1 MNEYVAT
8 VQSPTWSQSL
18 VFYDYS
24 VYARAVRSLALPRL
38 LKQLSRGSSR
48 IRVYPL
54 SAKRSKEMAFFTAAS
69 KADFQHQLQ
78 AALTQHIGDKA
89 LPQVALFAEQF
100 FGIVSLDELT
110 ERRMG
115 DLAGSTLSSWRLL
128 ERFDGKPLVRVYNP
142 DYEKHGW
149 QSTHTVVEVLH
160 IDQPFLVDSVR
171 MELNR
176 RGYSIHTLQNSVFS
190 VKRKKNGV
198 LQELLPKGSA
208 GKDVR
213 QEALMYLEI
222 DRCANVGE
230 LRTLEKAL
238 QDVLEE
244 ARMTVADFDA
254 MKARAEQHL
263 AWLGKAKLKVDS
275 AELDEIKTFLTYLL
289 DNHFTFLGYEEFTVV
304 AEKDGGHLV
313 YDESS
318 LLGLSRRLRS
328 GLSKAD
334 LHIEQEAVDYL
345 REPLLLSFAKA
356 ATPSRVHRP
365 AYPDFVSLREVDA
378 KGKVIKECRFMGLYT
393 SAVYAESVA
402 RIPYI
407 RRKVAEIVRRS
418 GFDPKAHLGKELEQV
433 LEVLPRDDLFQTPV
447 DELLSTAIAIVQIQE
462 RNKLRLFLRRDPYG
476 RFAYCLAYVPRDVY
490 STETRL
496 KIQQVLMDRLQA
508 IDCEFWTYFSE
519 SVLAR
524 VQFILKIDP
533 AKRVPIDQALIER
546 EAIQACRSW
555 KDDYASL
562 VVETLGEAKGTEV
575 LADFPKGFPAGY
587 RERFAAHSA
596 VVDLQHLLSLS
607 ERRPLV
613 MSFYQPL
620 AQAEQEL
627 HCKLYHADTPLPLSD
642 VMPVL
647 ENLGLRVLGEFPYRL
662 RREDGREFWIHD
674 FAFTTAEGV
683 NVDIQELNETF
694 QEAFVRIVEGVAEN
708 DGFNRLVLTASMPWR
723 DVALLRA
730 YARYLKQ
737 IRLGF
742 DLGYIAATLV
752 NHADIAKELV
762 RLFRTRFYIARK
774 LTAEDLEDKQQKLE
788 QAILAA
794 LDNVAVLNEDRILRR
809 YLDLIKAT
817 QRTNF
822 YQPGADGQT
831 KSYFSFKLSP
841 RLIPDIPRP
850 VPKFEIFVY
859 SPRVEGVHLR
869 FGNVARGGLRW
880 SDREEDYRTEV
891 LGLVKAQQVKNAV
904 IVPMGAKGGFIPRRM
919 PVGGTRDDIQAE
931 GIACYR
937 IFISGLLDVTDNLK
951 DGKVMPPEAVVRH
964 DPDDPYLVVAADK
977 GTATFSDIAN
987 GIAADYGFWL
997 GDAFASGGSA
1007 GYDHKGMGITAKGG
1021 WVSVQRHFRERGIDV
1036 QQDNIT
1042 VIGVGDMA
1050 GDVFGNGMLLSDKL
1064 QLVAAF
1070 NHLHIFID
1078 PNPDAASSFVERKRL
1093 FDLPRSS
1100 WADYDTKLISEG
1112 GGIFL
1117 RSAKSIAISPQ
1128 MQERFD
1134 IAADKLAPNELLH
1147 ALLKAPVDL
1156 LWNGGIGT
1164 YVKSSK
1170 ESHADVGDK
1179 ANDGLRVNG
1188 NELRARVVGEG
1199 GNLGMT
1205 QLGRVEYGLNG
1216 GASNTDFIDN
1226 AGGVDCSD
1234 HEVNIKILLGEIVG
1248 GGDMTGKQRNKLLAD
1263 MTDDVGALVLGNNY
1277 KQTQALSLAER
1288 RARER
1293 LGEYKRLMAALEG
1306 AGKLD
1311 RALEFLPSDDEL
1323 NERSAKGYG
1332 LTRPELSVLI
1342 SYSKIDLKEALL
1354 KSRVP
1359 DDDYLAREMQT
1370 AFPARL
1376 TQKFGEAMR
1385 RHRLKREIVSTQI
1398 ANDLVNHVGITFVQ
1412 RLKESTG
1419 MSAANVAGGYV
1430 IVRDVFR
1437 LPYWWQQIEA
1447 LDHKVPAELQLQLMD
1462 ELMRLCR
1469 RATRWFL
1476 RSRREDLDAA
1486 RDVGHFA
1493 PRVAELAGSLDELL
1507 EGPAREQWLARYQSF
1522 VEAGAP
1528 EELARVVA
1536 GTTHLYTL
1544 LPIIEAADVT
1554 GRPASEVAAA
1564 YFAVGGAL
1572 ELSWYLQ
1579 QITSLPVENNWQ
1591 ALAREAFRDDLDWQQ
1606 RAVTIA
1612 VLQMVD
1618 GPRDIEECVACWVEQ
1633 HRTLVRRWLA
1643 MLAEL
1648 RAASSTDYAMYT
1660 VASRELMDLAQS
1672 NAPTVGMA

>member
-1 MNEYVAT
+1 
-8 VQSPTWSQSL
+8 
-18 VFYDYS
+18 
-24 VYARAVRSLALPRL
+24 
-38 LKQLSRGSSR
+38 
-48 IRVYPL
+48 
-54 SAKRSKEMAFFTAAS
+54 MAFFTAAS
-69 KADFQHQLQ
+69 KADFQQQLQ
-78 AALTQHIGDKA
+78 AVLVQHLGDKA
-89 LPQVALFAEQF
+89 LAQVALFAEQF

-110 ERRMG
+110 QRRLS
-115 DLAGSTLSSWRLL
+115 DLAGCTLSSWRLL
-128 ERFDGKPLVRVYNP
+128 ERFDAGKPQVRVYNP

-149 QSTHTVVEVLH
+149 QSTHTAVEVLH
-160 IDQPFLVDSVR
+160 LDQPFLVDSVR

-190 VKRKKNGV
+190 VKRKKGGE
-198 LQELLPKGSA
+198 LQELLAKGSH
-208 GKDVR
+208 GKDV
-213 QEALMYLEI
+213 QHEALMYLEI

-238 QDVLEE
+238 LEVLGEVRL
-244 ARMTVADFDA
+244 AVTDFA
-254 MKARAEQHL
+254 PMKAKAEQLL
-263 AWLGKAKLKVDS
+263 AWLGKARIKVDG
-275 AELDEIKTFLTYLL
+275 AELAEVKAFLEYLL

-304 AEKDGGHLV
+304 EEKDGGHLV
-313 YDESS
+313 YDEAS
-318 LLGLSRRLRS
+318 LLGLSRQLRA
-328 GLSKAD
+328 GLKKD
-334 LHIEQEAVDYL
+334 ELHIEKEAVDYL
-345 REPLLLSFAKA
+345 REPQLLSFAKA

-365 AYPDFVSLREVDA
+365 AYPDFVSIRELDA
-378 KGKVIKECRFMGLYT
+378 KGKVVKECRFMGLYT
-393 SAVYAESVA
+393 SSVYAESVN

-407 RRKVAEIVRRS
+407 RRKVAEIAARS
-418 GFDPKAHLGKELEQV
+418 GFDRQAHLGKELEQV

-447 DELLSTAIAIVQIQE
+447 DDLFNTAIAIVQIQE
-462 RNKLRLFLRRDPYG
+462 RNKLRLFIRRDPYG

-496 KIQQVLMDRLQA
+496 KIQQILMERLGA
-508 IDCEFWTYFSE
+508 SDCEFWTYFSE

-524 VQFILKIDP
+524 VQFILKVDPSKRVQIDP
-533 AKRVPIDQALIER
+533 ARIEK
-546 EAIQACRSW
+546 EVIQACRSW

-562 VVETLGEAKGTEV
+562 VVESLGEAQGTQV

-587 RERFAAHSA
+587 TERFAPHSA
-596 VVDLQHLLSLS
+596 VVDMQHLLSLS
-607 ERRPLV
+607 DQRQLV

-620 AQAEQEL
+620 AQGEQEL

-642 VMPVL
+642 VLPIL
-647 ENLGLRVLGEFPYRL
+647 ENLGLRVLGEFPYKL
-662 RREDGREFWIHD
+662 RRVDGREFWIHD

-683 NVDIQELNETF
+683 DVDIQQLNETL
-694 QEAFVRIVEGVAEN
+694 QDAFVRIVEGAAEN

-742 DLGYIAATLV
+742 DLSYIAATLV

-762 RLFRTRFYIARK
+762 RLFRTRFYLARK
-774 LTAEDLEDKQQKLE
+774 LNAEDLDDKQQKLE

-817 QRTNF
+817 LRTNF
-822 YQPGADGQT
+822 FQNAADGQP
-831 KSYFSFKLSP
+831 KHYFSFKLSP

-859 SPRVEGVHLR
+859 CPRVEGVHLR
-869 FGNVARGGLRW
+869 FGDVARGGLRW
-880 SDREEDYRTEV
+880 SDREEDFRTEV

-904 IVPMGAKGGFIPRRM
+904 IVPMGAKGGFIPRKM
-919 PVGGTRDDIQAE
+919 PVGANRDEVLAE

-937 IFISGLLDVTDNLK
+937 IFISGLLDITDNLK
-951 DGKVMPPEAVVRH
+951 DGKVVPPEGVVRH

-987 GIAADYGFWL
+987 GIALDYGFWL

-1036 QQDNIT
+1036 QKDPIT
-1042 VIGVGDMA
+1042 VIGIGDMA
-1050 GDVFGNGMLLSDKL
+1050 GDVFGNGLLLSDQL
-1064 QLVAAF
+1064 QMVAAF
-1070 NHLHIFID
+1070 NHQHIFID
-1078 PNPDAASSFVERKRL
+1078 PNPDAAKSFAERQRM
-1093 FDLPRSS
+1093 FALPRSS
-1100 WADYDTKLISEG
+1100 WADYDAKLISEG

-1128 MQERFD
+1128 MKERFD
-1134 IAADKLAPNELLH
+1134 IAADKLAPTELIN

-1170 ESHADVGDK
+1170 ETHADVGDK

-1188 NELRARVVGEG
+1188 NELRAKVVGEG

-1248 GGDMTGKQRNKLLAD
+1248 AGDMTGKQRNKLLAE
-1263 MTDDVGALVLGNNY
+1263 MTDAVGNLVLGNNY

-1293 LGEYKRLMAALEG
+1293 LPEYKRLMAALEA

-1323 NERSAKGYG
+1323 NERAANGRG

-1354 KSRVP
+1354 KSLVP
-1359 DDDYLAREMQT
+1359 DDDYLAREMET
-1370 AFPARL
+1370 AFPAQL
-1376 TQKFGEAMR
+1376 TKKFAEPMR

-1398 ANDLVNHVGITFVQ
+1398 ANDLVNHMGITFVQ

-1419 MSAANVAGGYV
+1419 MSAANVAGAYV

-1437 LPYWWQQIEA
+1437 LPHWWQQIEA
-1447 LDHKVPAELQLQLMD
+1447 LDYKVPAELQLQLMD
-1462 ELMRLCR
+1462 ELQRLGR

-1493 PRVAELAGSLDELL
+1493 PRVAELAGRLDELL

-1536 GTTHLYTL
+1536 GTSHLYTL
-1544 LPIIEAADVT
+1544 LPIIEAADVA
-1554 GRPASEVAAA
+1554 GKDASEVATA

-1591 ALAREAFRDDLDWQQ
+1591 ALAREAFRDDLDGQQ
-1606 RAVTIA
+1606 RAITIA
-1612 VLQMVD
+1612 VLQMAD
-1618 GPRDIEECVACWVEQ
+1618 GPKDIEERVAFWLEQ
-1633 HRTLVRRWLA
+1633 HRPLVKRWLA

-1648 RAASSTDYAMYT
+1648 RAATGTDYAMYA
-1660 VASRELMDLAQS
+1660 VANRELMDLAQS
-1672 NAPTVGMA
+1672 DKQGVSAS

>member
-8 VQSPTWSQSL
+8 VQSPTRSQSL

-38 LKQLSRGSSR
+38 LKQLLRGSSR

-244 ARMTVADFDA
+244 ARMTVVDFDA

-275 AELDEIKTFLTYLL
+275 AELDEIKTFLGYLL

-393 SAVYAESVA
+393 SSVYAESVA

-831 KSYFSFKLSP
+831 KAYFSFKLSP

-951 DGKVMPPEAVVRH
+951 DGKVLPPEAVVRH

-1528 EELARVVA
+1528 EDLARVVA

-1618 GPRDIEECVACWVEQ
+1618 GPRDIEERVACWVEQ

-1648 RAASSTDYAMYT
+1648 RAASGTDYAMYT